1 MVQKKNK
8 QNEEDKKQYNNK
20 DIYVNIRKSYKD
32 EPEKEEKVSRYNSN
46 GNPQMYKT
54 DKDLLKMREDLFHK
68 FTFYKKRKE
77 EEELGEESPI
87 KGW

>member
-1 MVQKKNK
+1 
-8 QNEEDKKQYNNK
+8 
-20 DIYVNIRKSYKD
+20 
-32 EPEKEEKVSRYNSN
+32 
-46 GNPQMYKT
+46 MYKT

>member
-1 MVQKKNK
+1 M
-8 QNEEDKKQYNNK
+8 
-20 DIYVNIRKSYKD
+20 
-32 EPEKEEKVSRYNSN
+32 SRYNSN

-54 DKDLLKMREDLFHK
+54 DKDMLKMREDLFHK

-77 EEELGEESPI
+77 GEEQGEESPI